1 MGDVL
6 ADLRRVGEFKRC
18 ALRDRPSNRELARL
32 AEVAPG
38 TPGTWLHGANLPQD
52 LGKLIVVLGAIRTE
66 AARTGALDGPVDDS
80 GKTAAELLDPGR
92 WRAAFA
98 EERERR
104 VEDTRSAVERRQAR
118 AALVED
124 ERRARQAA
132 LADRPRPV
140 GAWSAQRLGVH
151 PAIPGRPVGD
161 GVGGGR
167 AFVLPR
173 YVLRPHD
180 ERLRGLLSEAVA
192 AGARPSLIVVAGG
205 SCTGKS
211 RTAFEGLR
219 AAVSPD
225 VLLLFPVDPAGLL
238 DVLAAEALGP
248 GSVLWLNEAQ
258 DYLTGPRGEAV
269 AAALLRRLDGEGPL
283 AVVATLRPEHLETL
297 RGAGHCHSHGG
308 GFRHG
313 GPDQHWLSRALLAQ
327 AAYVHVPRTFAEGLE
342 SARELACE
350 DVSLAVALDSGL
362 ADLTQV
368 LAAGPDLVDF
378 YEHPVGEA
386 GIHCRAV
393 LGAAMDAHRLGVTG
407 PLPLAFLEAAAP
419 GYLDDDERAVGSEW
433 FTRALARARTVV
445 KQTTSPLQNVARP
458 GRMGI
463 VSGMVR
469 LADFL
474 QQHGDRTRRTVCPPA
489 SFWDAAAEHLTDATD
504 LHRLACAAQQRAR
517 LRHAAVLYAASAD
530 AGNPSAL
537 FVLAMQM
544 DRAEDHEMA
553 HRLIEAAAA
562 AGEGQAASELAWRRM
577 KAGESAEADRI
588 LRDAT
593 DAVRPDA
600 LARLALRHE
609 LSGDRVR
616 ARRLYLAAA
625 ELGNDSA
632 RRHLDWEA
640 RWEADRN
647 AERREALE
655 PSSSGAEDTALF
667 VLEDVD
673 SYVLRHNRPDAD
685 PVTRWFLEYGSMH
698 ELFADAHERK
708 GNRKEAERLYQAAG
722 WLGNSKAL
730 RKLAQWAAESG
741 HPEKAERLYLAV
753 IDTGDDDWLFDLAS
767 SRGEPV
773 DSYERHGIEADGT
786 LSESW
791 PWPVPRAVG
800 LTTSIEPE
808 REGRSQPG

>member
-6 ADLRRVGEFKRC
+6 ADLRRVGEFKRR
-18 ALRDRPSNRELARL
+18 ALRDCPSNRELARL

-38 TPGTWLHGANLPQD
+38 TPGTWLDGANLPQD
-52 LGKLIVVLGAIRTE
+52 LGKLIVVLDAIRAE
-66 AARTGALDGPVDDS
+66 AAHTGVLDSPVDDS

-92 WRAAFA
+92 WRAAFT

-104 VEDTRSAVERRQAR
+104 AEDTRSAVERRQAR
-118 AALVED
+118 AALAED

-140 GAWSAQRLGVH
+140 GSWSAQRLGVH

-161 GVGGGR
+161 GFRDGVGGGP

-192 AGARPSLIVVAGG
+192 TGARPSLIVVEGG
-205 SCTGKS
+205 SCTGKT

-219 AAVSPD
+219 AAVPPD
-225 VLLLFPVDPAGLL
+225 VPLLFPADAAGLL

-258 DYLTGPRGEAV
+258 DYLTGPTGEAV

-283 AVVATLRPEHLETL
+283 VVVATLWPEHLKTL
-297 RGAGHCHSHGG
+297 RDAGHGNGG

-313 GPDQHWLSRALLAQ
+313 SPDQHRLSRALLAQ
-327 AAYVHVPRTFAEGLE
+327 AAYVHVPRTFAEALE

-350 DVSLAVALDSGL
+350 DGSLAVALDSGL

-368 LAAGPDLVDF
+368 LAAGPDLVDI

-386 GIHCRAV
+386 GLHCRAV
-393 LGAAMDAHRLGVTG
+393 LSAAMDAHRLGVTG
-407 PLPLAFLEAAAP
+407 PLPLAFLEAAVP
-419 GYLDDDERAVGSEW
+419 GYLDDDERAVDPGW

-445 KQTTSPLQNVARP
+445 KQTTSPLQDVARP
-458 GRMGI
+458 GRMGV
-463 VSGMVR
+463 VSGVVR
-469 LADFL
+469 LADYL

-489 SFWDAAAEHLTDATD
+489 SFWDAAAEHLADATD
-504 LHRLACAAQQRAR
+504 LHRLAYAAEQRAR

-530 AGNPSAL
+530 AGDPSAL
-537 FVLAMQM
+537 FALAIRM
-544 DRAEDHEMA
+544 DRAEDQETA
-553 HRLIEAAAA
+553 HRLLEAAAA
-562 AGEGQAASELAWRRM
+562 AGDGQAAGELAWRRM
-577 KAGESAEADRI
+577 EAGESAEADRI

-593 DAVRPDA
+593 DAARPDA

-609 LSGDRVR
+609 LSGDRAQ
-616 ARRLYLAAA
+616 ARQLYLAAA
-625 ELGNDSA
+625 ELGNESA
-632 RRHLDWEA
+632 RTYLDWDA
-640 RWEADRN
+640 RREADRN
-647 AERREALE
+647 AERREASE
-655 PSSSGAEDTALF
+655 PSPSEAEETALF
-667 VLEDVD
+667 VLDDVD
-673 SYVLRHNRPDAD
+673 SYVLRHNRPDVA
-685 PVTRWFLEYGSMH
+685 PLTRWFLEYGNLH
-698 ELFADAHERK
+698 ELLAEAHERQ
-708 GNRKEAERLYQAAG
+708 GNREEAERLYQAAAG
-722 WLGNSKAL
+722 LGNPRAL
-730 RKLAQWAAESG
+730 RKLAEWAAESG
-741 HPEKAERLYLAV
+741 HHEKAERLYLAA
-753 IDTGDDDWLFDLAS
+753 INTGDSWRFDLGDLAS
-767 SRGEPV
+767 SRGELV

-791 PWPVPRAVG
+791 PWPVPRAVDP
-800 LTTSIEPE
+800 TTSIETE
-808 REGRSQPG
+808 LEG